1 MATHSN
7 ILPGEPHRQRRL
19 AGYSPWGRKRVGHNN
34 SNGIYTN
41 IHTLSL
47 LASLS
52 SLSFPPHPPGSSQ
65 STEPSSLC
73 YAAGIFAFCFT
84 HGSVFILSLISQFI
98 PPPIPRPHHV
108 YTSIL
113 NTCVRFRFFSK
124 ELESPVF

>member
-1 MATHSN
+1 MRALSVTYAVTTA
-7 ILPGEPHRQRRL
+7 E
-19 AGYSPWGRKRVGHNN
+19 VGHLCVLGNPEVFL
-34 SNGIYTN
+34 GKY
-41 IHTLSL
+41 LGFL
-47 LASLS
+47 DLCPGWVFP
-52 SLSFPPHPPGSSQ
+52 FPPHPPGSSQ

-108 YTSIL
+108 YTSVL
-113 NTCVRFRFFSK
+113 YTCVRFQFFSK